1 MTNNIDTKNIQVFP
15 SARRVR
21 YQRTAR
27 LFTEKNLTSI
37 VNQLLNVYGFVITKP
52 SNSQETPTTE
62 PFEFNI
68 AGYYFRVEQLQYIL
82 NAVDASTATKG
93 DIIYATITLNTV
105 QDVSS
110 ETGTFIE
117 LDGQDVPKTE
127 GDTETKYSGVS
138 FTLLSSQSTNNLPSI
153 IPVEENGKITYNL
166 ILLICTD
173 DNGGKEWKIYPGSTI
188 KFDQSSIRR
197 INCGTITPETTNA
210 DWIPDNIEIPAYYSY
225 ITSWGEENSSPLY
238 ISDNAPA
245 TSSSVYAWIDLDDN
259 DTNN

>member
-15 SARRVR
+15 SARRVKF
-21 YQRTAR
+21 QRTAR

-52 SNSQETPTTE
+52 SNAQTSSTSE

-68 AGYYFRVEQLQYIL
+68 AGYYFRVEQLKNIL
-82 NAVDASTATKG
+82 DAVEATNASAG

-105 QDVSS
+105 EDVSS

-117 LDGQDVPKTE
+117 LDGQDEPENV
-127 GDTETKYSGVS
+127 GDTNTKYSGVS
-138 FTLLSSQSTNNLPSI
+138 FTLLTPSTDNLPDI
-153 IPVEENGKITYNL
+153 NPVDENGKITYNL
-166 ILLICTD
+166 ILLICTGS
-173 DNGGKEWKIYPGSTI
+173 NTWKIYPGSTI

-197 INCGTITPETTNA
+197 INCGTITPETKNS
-210 DWIPDNIEIPAYYSY
+210 DWIPDSIEISADYSY
-225 ITSWGEENSSPLY
+225 ITDWGDENSSPLY
-238 ISDNAPA
+238 ISEDAPE
-245 TSSSVYAWIDLDDN
+245 TSSSVYAWIDLDEN